1 VRIPRTAPIAIALT
15 IAASTVLGGCSLI
28 PGLGGQST
36 VEACLQLETGLKDVS
51 SGISDSMSDL
61 VSDPSAAASKIHDV
75 AATFESEAAKISNT
89 EVHDAAVSAAGSIS
103 AFSGLIDDYA
113 ADPANADTTAI
124 SDSATEVQT
133 QMSALGD
140 VCKA

>member
-75 AATFESEAAKISNT
+75 AATF
-89 EVHDAAVSAAGSIS
+89 S